1 MDYLELTVNIQ
12 PRNPWAEILVSQL
25 AELGF
30 ESFVDT
36 ENGVLAYAQVTDVD
50 LENAINESL
59 LSSSTDDFQL
69 DFESKIIP
77 QQNWNALWEA
87 DFQPVEVEGRMTILA
102 PFHDKTIA
110 KGIIVEIQ
118 PQMSFGTG
126 HHQTTWMMSKALLD
140 LPNVP
145 KNVLDM
151 GTGTGVLAIL
161 AEKLGAENILAIDI
175 EDWSVENTKEN
186 AVRNGAKGIVAL
198 QGDIDLIAGKTFDL
212 ILANIN
218 KNILKSHL
226 NQYSKSLLPDGM
238 LMLSGFF
245 ETDVEELVEAAI
257 NENFTLLKVLNKET
271 WAAMILTKNKLSK
284 TTYKI

>member
-1 MDYLELTVNIQ
+1 MDYLELTINIQ

-25 AELGF
+25 AEHGF

-36 ENGVLAYAQVTDVD
+36 ENGVLAYAQVSEID
-50 LENAINESL
+50 LENAINESI
-59 LSSSTDDFQL
+59 LSSSTDDFQMN
-69 DFESKIIP
+69 FETKIIP

-140 LPNVP
+140 LPKVP

-198 QGDIDLIAGKTFDL
+198 HGDIDLIAGKTFDL

-226 NQYSKSLLPDGM
+226 NQYSNSLLAGGM
-238 LMLSGFF
+238 LILSGFF
-245 ETDVEELVEAAI
+245 ETDVEELVEASK
-257 NENFTLLKVLNKET
+257 NENLTLLQVLNKET
-271 WAAMILTKNKLSK
+271 WAALIFTKN
-284 TTYKI
+284 

>member
-1 MDYLELTVNIQ
+1 MDYLELTVDIH
-12 PRNPWAEILVSQL
+12 PRNPWAEILVSEL

-36 ENGVLAYAQVTDVD
+36 EHGIQAYAPVTAVKMDEVRVESILNGKNEDV
-50 LENAINESL
+50 S
-59 LSSSTDDFQL
+59 
-69 DFESKIIP
+69 FEIIEKIIK

-87 DFQPVEVEGRMTILA
+87 DFHPVTVEDRMTILA
-102 PFHDKTIA
+102 PFHPKENA
-110 KGIIVEIQ
+110 KGLIVEIQ

-140 LPNVP
+140 MAQMPER
-145 KNVLDM
+145 VLDM

-161 AEKLGAENILAIDI
+161 AEKLGAEKILAIDI

-186 AVRNGAKGIVAL
+186 AIRNNCTKIESL
-198 QGDIDLIAGKTFDL
+198 HGDIDLIKGLEFDL

-226 NQYSKSLLPDGM
+226 PQYAASLVKGGT

-245 ETDVEELVEAAI
+245 ETDAEELIEKGKEVGLKHVG
-257 NENFTLLKVLNKET
+257 TLTKET
-271 WAAMILTKNKLSK
+271 WAALTLV
-284 TTYKI
+284 KI

>member
-36 ENGVLAYAQVTDVD
+36 ENGVLAYAQVTEVD

-77 QQNWNALWEA
+77 QQNWNALWES

-140 LPNVP
+140 LPKVP

-161 AEKLGAENILAIDI
+161 AEKLGAENIMAIDI

-198 QGDIDLIAGKTFDL
+198 HGDIDLIAGKTFDL

-226 NQYSKSLLPDGM
+226 DQYSNSLLAGGM
-238 LMLSGFF
+238 LILSGFF
-245 ETDVEELVEAAI
+245 ETDVEELVEASK
-257 NENFTLLKVLNKET
+257 NENLTLLQVLNKET
-271 WAAMILTKNKLSK
+271 WAALIFTKN
-284 TTYKI
+284 

>member
-1 MDYLELTVNIQ
+1 MDYLELTVDLT
-12 PRNPWAEILVSQL
+12 PRNPWAEILVAQL
-25 AELGF
+25 ADLGF

-36 ENGVLAYAQVTDVD
+36 DTGIQAYGQVGLVD
-50 LENAINESL
+50 LDHVQQESL
-59 LSSSTDDFQL
+59 LNREL
-69 DFESKIIP
+69 DEVAVEFSSKIIE

-87 DFQPVEVEGRMTILA
+87 DFQPVEVEGKMTILA
-102 PFHDKTIA
+102 PFHDKSKA
-110 KGIIVEIQ
+110 KGLLIEIQ

-140 LPNVP
+140 LDSVP
-145 KNVLDM
+145 ARVLDM

-161 AEKLGAENILAIDI
+161 AEKLGAQSILAIDI

-186 AVRNGAKGIVAL
+186 ALRNQCTKIEAL
-198 QGDIDLIAGKTFDL
+198 HGDVDLISGRTFDL

-226 NQYSKSLLPDGM
+226 ANYAACLETGGT

-245 ETDVEELVEAAI
+245 ETDTSELLEAATPLGLELSKI
-257 NENFTLLKVLNKET
+257 MTKET
-271 WAAMILTKNKLSK
+271 WAALILTKK
-284 TTYKI
+284 

>member
-36 ENGVLAYAQVTDVD
+36 DSGILAYAQVTEVN
-50 LENAINESL
+50 LENAINESI

-102 PFHDKTIA
+102 PFHDKTKA

-140 LPNVP
+140 LAKVP

-175 EDWSVENTKEN
+175 EDWSVENTIGN
-186 AVRNGAKGIVAL
+186 AARNGANGIIAL
-198 QGDIDLIAGKTFDL
+198 HGDIDLIEGKTFDL

-218 KNILKSHL
+218 KNILKRHL
-226 NQYSKSLLPDGM
+226 NQYSNSLLSGGM

-245 ETDVEELVEAAI
+245 ETDVNELVEAAK
-257 NENFTLLKVLNKET
+257 NENLALQKVLNKET
-271 WAAMILTKNKLSK
+271 WAALILTKN
-284 TTYKI
+284 

>member
-1 MDYLELTVNIQ
+1 
-12 PRNPWAEILVSQL
+12 L

-271 WAAMILTKNKLSK
+271 WAAMILTKNK
-284 TTYKI
+284 

>member
-12 PRNPWAEILVSQL
+12 PRDPWAEILVSQL

-36 ENGVLAYAQVTDVD
+36 ENGILAYAQVAEIDI
-50 LENAINESL
+50 ENTIKESIL
-59 LSSSTDDFQL
+59 GHSGDEFQL

-87 DFQPVEVEGRMTILA
+87 DFQPVEVEDRMTILA
-102 PFHDKTIA
+102 PFHDKTNA

-140 LPNVP
+140 LPTVP

-186 AVRNGAKGIVAL
+186 ATRNGMSGITAVH
-198 QGDIDLIAGKTFDL
+198 GDIDLIEGKTFDL

-226 NQYSKSLLPDGM
+226 HQYSNSLLRGGM

-245 ETDVEELVEAAI
+245 ETDVNELVEAARV
-257 NENFTLLKVLNKET
+257 ENFTLQKVLNKET
-271 WAAMILTKNKLSK
+271 WAALILIKD
-284 TTYKI
+284 

>member
-1 MDYLELTVNIQ
+1 MDYLELTVDLT
-12 PRNPWAEILVSQL
+12 PRNPWAEILVAQL
-25 AELGF
+25 ADLGF

-36 ENGVLAYAQVTDVD
+36 DTGIQAYGQVGLVD
-50 LENAINESL
+50 LDQVQQESL
-59 LSSSTDDFQL
+59 LNREL
-69 DFESKIIP
+69 DEVAVEFSSKIIE

-87 DFQPVEVEGRMTILA
+87 DFQPVEVEGKMTILA
-102 PFHDKTIA
+102 PFHDKSKA
-110 KGIIVEIQ
+110 KGLLIEIQ

-140 LPNVP
+140 LDSVP
-145 KNVLDM
+145 ARVLDM

-161 AEKLGAENILAIDI
+161 AEKLGAQSILAIDI

-186 AVRNGAKGIVAL
+186 ALRNQCTKIEAL
-198 QGDIDLIAGKTFDL
+198 HGDVDLISGRTFDL

-226 NQYSKSLLPDGM
+226 ANYAACLETGGT

-245 ETDVEELVEAAI
+245 ETDTSELIEAATPLGLELSKI
-257 NENFTLLKVLNKET
+257 MTKET
-271 WAAMILTKNKLSK
+271 WAALILTKK
-284 TTYKI
+284 

>member
-12 PRNPWAEILVSQL
+12 PRAPWAEILVSQL

-36 ENGVLAYAQVTDVD
+36 ENGILAYAQVAEIDI
-50 LENAINESL
+50 ENTIKESIL
-59 LSSSTDDFQL
+59 GHSGDEFQL

-87 DFQPVEVEGRMTILA
+87 DFQPVEVEDRMTILA
-102 PFHDKTIA
+102 PFHDKTNA

-140 LPNVP
+140 LPTVP

-186 AVRNGAKGIVAL
+186 ATRNGMSGITAVH
-198 QGDIDLIAGKTFDL
+198 GDIDLIEGKTFDL

-226 NQYSKSLLPDGM
+226 HQYSASLLSGGM

-245 ETDVEELVEAAI
+245 ETDVNELVEAA
-257 NENFTLLKVLNKET
+257 NVENFTLQKVLNKET
-271 WAAMILTKNKLSK
+271 WAALILIKD
-284 TTYKI
+284 

>member
-12 PRNPWAEILVSQL
+12 PRDPWAEILVSQL

-36 ENGVLAYAQVTDVD
+36 ENGVLAYVQVSEIDIA
-50 LENAINESL
+50 NAIQESL
-59 LSSSTDDFQL
+59 LGHSGDEFEL

-87 DFQPVEVEGRMTILA
+87 DFQPVEVEDRMTILA
-102 PFHDKTIA
+102 PFHDRTNA

-140 LPNVP
+140 LPQVP

-186 AVRNGAKGIVAL
+186 AARNDANGITAL
-198 QGDIDLIAGKTFDL
+198 HGDMDLIEGKTFDL

-226 NQYSKSLLPDGM
+226 NQYSNSLLQGGM

-245 ETDVEELVEAAI
+245 ETDVEELVEAAK
-257 NENFTLLKVLNKET
+257 NENLTLQKVLHKET
-271 WAAMILTKNKLSK
+271 WAAMILIKD
-284 TTYKI
+284 

>member
-1 MDYLELTVNIQ
+1 MDYLELTINIQ
-12 PRNPWAEILVSQL
+12 PREPWAEILVSQL

-36 ENGVLAYAQVTDVD
+36 ETGVLAYAQVTEID
-50 LENAINESL
+50 LENAIKESIL
-59 LSSSTDDFQL
+59 ASESEEFEL

-87 DFQPVEVEGRMTILA
+87 DFQPVEVEDRMTILA
-102 PFHDKTIA
+102 PFHDKSNA

-140 LPNVP
+140 LPEVP
-145 KNVLDM
+145 KTVLDM

-186 AVRNGAKGIVAL
+186 ALRNGAKGIVAL
-198 QGDIDLIAGKTFDL
+198 HGDIDLVEGKTFDL

-226 NQYSKSLLPDGM
+226 NQYSNSLLAGGM

-245 ETDVEELVEAAI
+245 ETDVDELATAAK
-257 NENFTLLKVLNKET
+257 NENLTLQKVLNKET
-271 WAAMILTKNKLSK
+271 WAAMILTKDKEK
-284 TTYKI
+284 

>member
-12 PRNPWAEILVSQL
+12 PRDPWAEILVSQL

-36 ENGVLAYAQVTDVD
+36 ENGVLAYAQVTEIDIA
-50 LENAINESL
+50 NAIQESIL
-59 LSSSTDDFQL
+59 GHSSDEFQL

-87 DFQPVEVEGRMTILA
+87 DFQPVEIEDRMTILA
-102 PFHDKTIA
+102 PFHDKTKA

-140 LPNVP
+140 LSKVP

-175 EDWSVENTKEN
+175 EDWSVENTKAN
-186 AVRNGAKGIVAL
+186 ATRNGAKGIIAL
-198 QGDIDLIAGKTFDL
+198 HGDIDLIAGKTFDL

-226 NQYSKSLLPDGM
+226 NQYSNSLLSGGM

-245 ETDVEELVEAAI
+245 ETDVNEIVEAAK
-257 NENFTLLKVLNKET
+257 NENLTLQKVLNKET
-271 WAAMILTKNKLSK
+271 WAALILTKN
-284 TTYKI
+284 